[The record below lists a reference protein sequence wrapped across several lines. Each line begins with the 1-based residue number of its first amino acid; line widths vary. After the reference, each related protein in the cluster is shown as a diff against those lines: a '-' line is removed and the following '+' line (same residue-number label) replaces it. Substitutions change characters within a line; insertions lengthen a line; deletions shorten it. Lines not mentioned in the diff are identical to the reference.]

1 MPSIPEWLYSWNHS
15 AGAVLWTS
23 QNNLTAGMTL
33 QPGVQLW
40 AANGIYLFAMQGDGN
55 LVEYNAARKPI
66 WASNTAS
73 HAGAFAV
80 MQTDGNFVVY
90 ADQARQHALGAT
102 GTNGS
107 GATNLLFQN
116 DGNLVLY
123 RGNGSV
129 AWAGNT
135 AGK

>member
-1 MPSIPEWLYSWNHS
+1 
-15 AGAVLWTS
+15 
-23 QNNLTAGMTL
+23 
-33 QPGVQLW
+33 
-40 AANGIYLFAMQGDGN
+40 
-55 LVEYNAARKPI
+55 
-66 WASNTAS
+66 
-73 HAGAFAV
+73 

-90 ADQARQHALGAT
+90 ADQARQHALWAT